1 MFQAMKF
8 TSKVTLATSL
18 LLVMIL
24 GVFTVNNFILMRSQ
38 TQTQLEAVLNAVSE
52 AVSHNIAGWLNG
64 KLQIVKSVAE
74 RHQAGDSNE
83 VMLRRMQDARVAG
96 DFKNVYI
103 GKAEKQF
110 VLDDPSIQLP
120 ADYDPT
126 IRPWYQLAAQKRD
139 EGFTTPYIDATTNDL
154 TITAVVPIM
163 QGATLLGV
171 AGGDIEMATVAKT
184 VNEINFLGFGFA
196 VLLDNEGRILS
207 HPEKRFNDKPMAD
220 YFGKALPMN
229 KDFADVT
236 IGKEHKLVSFI
247 PVTGIKN
254 VKWYLAVVVNED
266 AVYAEVDAF
275 RNIALLYMAL
285 GVLAVVVLMK
295 FLLSYL
301 LKPMAELNTAIKDIA
316 DGEGDLTRRL
326 VIRGHDEF
334 SELSQSFN
342 RFVEK
347 IHGSVSRVKRTTEQ
361 LDQSIQ
367 SLVKQT
373 RSSQQVHDEQAKRTD
388 SVATA
393 INELSSSAVSISQ
406 NASHASSLASDA
418 SNVSAQSQQAL
429 TTNIAAI
436 KNLAE
441 QMQQAQQTMDS
452 LETYTASIGQVL
464 EVIRGVSEQTNL
476 LALNAAIEAARAG
489 DAGRGFAVVADEVRQ
504 LAQRTQQSTQQ
515 VQQTISQLQAGSA
528 SAVNVMKAS
537 IAESS
542 SSVALAAQAGER
554 MQQVNQAI
562 GAIDDVNH
570 AVAGATREQNSTIQ
584 SLDND
589 IHQISELA
597 EQGQQHL
604 QATLAECNRLQRQ
617 FEELEAMVA
626 TFRV

>member
-1 MFQAMKF
+1 MFQAMKY
-8 TSKVTLATSL
+8 TTKVTLATSL

-64 KLQIVKSVAE
+64 KLQIVQSVAE
-74 RHQAGDSNE
+74 RHQASDSDE
-83 VMLRRMQDARVAG
+83 VMLRRMQDARLAG

-110 VLDDPSIQLP
+110 ILDDPSIQLP

-163 QGATLLGV
+163 QGSTLLGV

-196 VLLDNEGRILS
+196 ILLDNEGRILS
-207 HPEKRFNDKPMAD
+207 HPQKSFNDKPMAE
-220 YFGKALPMN
+220 YFGKTLPMQ
-229 KDFADVT
+229 KDFAEVR
-236 IGKEHKLVSFI
+236 IGGETKLVSFI
-247 PVTGIKN
+247 PITGIKN
-254 VKWYLAVVVNED
+254 VQWQLAVVINED
-266 AVYAEVDAF
+266 AVYAEVDSF

-301 LKPMAELNTAIKDIA
+301 LKPMQELNSAIKDIA

-326 VIRGHDEF
+326 NVRTQDEF
-334 SELSQSFN
+334 GELSGSFN

-347 IHGSVSRVKRTTEQ
+347 IHGSVSSVKRTTAQ
-361 LDQSIQ
+361 LEQSIQ
-367 SLVKQT
+367 SVLQQT
-373 RSSQQVHDEQAKRTD
+373 QSSLQVHAEQAKRTD
-388 SVATA
+388 NVATA
-393 INELSSSAVSISQ
+393 INELSSSAVAISQ
-406 NASHASSLASDA
+406 NAAHASSLASDA
-418 SNVSAQSQQAL
+418 SDVSAQSQQAL
-429 TTNIAAI
+429 LTNISAI
-436 KNLAE
+436 ETLAK

-515 VQQTISQLQAGSA
+515 VQVTISQLQAGSA

-537 IAESS
+537 IDESS
-542 SSVALAAQAGER
+542 KSVALAAQAGER

-562 GAIDDVNH
+562 AAIDNVNH
-570 AVAGATREQNSTIQ
+570 AVAGATGEQNATIQ
-584 SLDND
+584 SLDDD
-589 IHQISELA
+589 IHQISDLA
-597 EQGQQHL
+597 GQGQQNL

-617 FEELEAMVA
+617 FDELEAMVA